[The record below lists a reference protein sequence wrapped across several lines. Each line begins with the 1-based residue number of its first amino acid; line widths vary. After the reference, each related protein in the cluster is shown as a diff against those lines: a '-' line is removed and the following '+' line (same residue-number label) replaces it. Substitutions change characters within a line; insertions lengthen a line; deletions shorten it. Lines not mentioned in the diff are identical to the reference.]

1 MSPRRYVARN
11 HPAMPKA
18 PQRGIRMS
26 MDFPDVESMLE
37 FRDRINKDPDMAY
50 HMEGFKVK
58 QSKLHVYKLDYFD
71 IEEMPLGNNYI
82 LSPKTDNKMQELTR
96 EIVEVQ
102 ETKYKQKKKK

>member
-37 FRDRINKDPDMAY
+37 YRDVLNKLDNTPP
-50 HMEGFKVK
+50 
-58 QSKLHVYKLDYFD
+58 KLHCYKLDFFD
-71 IEEMPLGNNYI
+71 IEEMPIGNHYL
-82 LSPKTDNKMQELTR
+82 LSPKTDKKMQELTR
-96 EIVEVQ
+96 EIIEVQ
-102 ETKYKQKKKK
+102 ETKYKQKKK